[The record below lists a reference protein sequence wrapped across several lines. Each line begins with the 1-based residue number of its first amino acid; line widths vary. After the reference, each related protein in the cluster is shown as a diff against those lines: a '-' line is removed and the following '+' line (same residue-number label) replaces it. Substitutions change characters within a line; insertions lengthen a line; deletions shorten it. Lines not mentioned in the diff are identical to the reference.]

1 MRRPLV
7 YLFIALIAGIV
18 CGYYYDFR
26 GSLYVFFALLS
37 LSIIFFSFSLHK
49 KTPEIALALMFLL
62 IFFTGFLNIQK
73 SQYHLKSN
81 DHIYHYLAA
90 GKQLYEGMVTDNPVS
105 DDKRS
110 VFIIRVTRIK
120 QDDGYLSARGYLR
133 LVAPSYVNLQYGD
146 YIRFSASLRQINEF
160 HNPGGFNYARY
171 MNMKGIFATAF
182 ISNES
187 QIILLRKNSGN
198 SLKLKLE
205 KYRYYLQDLLN
216 NHSSTPA
223 KEIIAAMTLGKKR
236 DISAEVREN
245 FNRTGT
251 AHLLAISGLHIGM
264 VFMAG
269 FFVISFLLRRFE
281 FVLLRFNIL
290 KVASAFAL
298 IFVLLYAFIA
308 GLGITVIRAT
318 LMALVFLIAFL
329 FGRQKDIY
337 NILALAGIIILL
349 FLPEALFDISF
360 QLSFSAVFSI
370 IYIFPRLNNI
380 PFHFTDNWPTW
391 LQYVFRKAYSL
402 VVVCLAASIGTMPLI
417 AYYFYR
423 ISTVA
428 IFANLFAVV
437 LLGMISLSLSMG
449 FIISASFSS
458 HLAALFIKSSSF
470 FVEASVKLIEK
481 FASFTWSSFTLTR
494 PSFLEIF
501 VFYLFIFFLF
511 QMFDRRWGASRK
523 KSCFIGGHHFTKIA
537 LSICIGFFICN
548 TVYLFA
554 RDKFSDSLRIT
565 VIDVGQGSSIL
576 VRYPHGKNMLIDGG
590 GFAQGSFD
598 VGKMVIAPFLYAQR
612 IAKIHTV
619 VLTHPHP
626 DHLQGLIYITE
637 HFNVDEAWSTG
648 QPAEDEM
655 YQQWKRI
662 IAQKNIKTKIIH
674 AQSPPLNI
682 NGVSLE
688 VLWPPSPPAYAAND
702 YNYQKVNDDS
712 LVIKLIYG
720 KRSVLLTSDIS
731 SLAEQRLIEGQ
742 AGLNSDVLLVPHH
755 GSHYSSS
762 PAFIDAASCRF
773 AIISTGKNNL
783 FRHPHVSTLR
793 RYADANVKIYR
804 TDQSG
809 AIFIT
814 TDGANLRVEPYLK
827 TR

>member
-7 YLFIALIAGIV
+7 YLFITLIAGIV

-26 GSLYVFFALLS
+26 GSLYIFFALLS

-49 KTPEIALALMFLL
+49 KTPEIALALIFLL
-62 IFFTGFLNIQK
+62 IFFTGLLNIQK
-73 SQYHLKSN
+73 SQYHLKNN
-81 DHIYHYLAA
+81 DHIHRYIAA
-90 GKQLYEGMVTDNPVS
+90 GKQIYEGIVTDNPVS

-120 QDDGYLSARGYLR
+120 QDDGYLPARGYLC
-133 LVAPSYVNLQYGD
+133 LVAPSQVNLQYGD

-236 DISAEVREN
+236 DISSEVRES

-281 FVLLRFNIL
+281 FMLLRFNIL
-290 KVASAFAL
+290 KVASAGAL
-298 IFVLLYAFIA
+298 IFVVLYAFIA

-380 PFHFTDNWPTW
+380 PFHFTDNWPIW

-402 VVVCLAASIGTMPLI
+402 VVVCIAASIGTMPLI

-423 ISTVA
+423 ISAVA
-428 IFANLFAVV
+428 IFANIFSVV

-458 HLAALFIKSSSF
+458 YLAALFIKSSSF
-470 FVEASVKLIEK
+470 FVEVSVKMIEK

-494 PSFLEIF
+494 PNFMEIF
-501 VFYLFIFFLF
+501 FFYLFIFFLF
-511 QMFDRRWGASRK
+511 QLFDRRWGASRK
-523 KSCFIGGHHFTKIA
+523 KNCFIGGPQVTKIV
-537 LSICIGFFICN
+537 LSICIVFFICN
-548 TVYLFA
+548 TVYLSF

-576 VRYPHGKNMLIDGG
+576 VRYPQGKNMLIDGG

-598 VGKMVIAPFLYAQR
+598 VGKMVISPFLYAQR
-612 IAKIHTV
+612 IDKLHTI

-626 DHLQGLIYITE
+626 DHLQGLVHIAE
-637 HFNVDEAWSTG
+637 HFNVDEVWSTG
-648 QPAEDEM
+648 QPAEDET

-662 IAQKNIKTKIIH
+662 IAEKNIKTKILH

-682 NGVSLE
+682 NGVWLE

-720 KRSVLLTSDIS
+720 KRSILLPSDIS
-731 SLAEQRLIEGQ
+731 SLAEQRLIEAQ

-755 GSHYSSS
+755 GSRHSSS
-762 PAFIDAASCRF
+762 PAFIHAVSCRF
-773 AIISTGKNNL
+773 AVISAGKNNL
-783 FRHPHVSTLR
+783 FRHPHTSTLR
-793 RYADANVKIYR
+793 RYADAQVKIYR

-809 AIFIT
+809 AILIT
-814 TDGANLRVEPYLK
+814 TDGAALHVEPYLK